1 MDHSAIFVLTW
12 ACVAVFI
19 ATAIVTLLALVGYT
33 KLGGGDGS
41 RHDFYLKAL
50 FGALILEVV
59 GISVTAYASGLKS
72 TGGLV
77 DATKSNEV
85 AAAAA
90 PATNTSQINWVDT
103 GTNADWGGRD
113 YAYTSTSFPKYNV
126 KETVLCDANR
136 VGYVATCWDA
146 RSNGYPSNI
155 ALTDIPAGTA
165 PAQWCTYKDNQIRL
179 STPPDGRAPA
189 GRVYICAQSVPR

>member
-1 MDHSAIFVLTW
+1 MDHNAIFVLTW

-19 ATAIVTLLALVGYT
+19 ATAIVTLLALIGRMR
-33 KLGGGDGS
+33 LGGGDGS

-59 GISVTAYASGLKS
+59 GISVTAYASSIKS
-72 TGGLV
+72 STQLL
-77 DATKSNEV
+77 DATNGEKGV
-85 AAAAA
+85 GAA
-90 PATNTSQINWVDT
+90 PPAVNASQLNWIDT

-113 YAYTSTSFPKYNV
+113 YAYTSTSRPKYTV
-126 KETVLCDANR
+126 KETTLCDAGK

-146 RSNGYPSNI
+146 RPTGFPPNV
-155 ALTDIPAGTA
+155 ALTDVPAGMA

-179 STPPDGRAPA
+179 STPPDGKAPP